1 MYDTASDTGPR
12 LLTQGPQR
20 GDIKSITIRP
30 CARGVMARTAL
41 ALLACVAGASAFA
54 LGTRPS
60 VLPRRSVAATLRMAA
75 SIQFYPG
82 KDEPD
87 IPDVRLTRSVDA
99 QTGVAK
105 FRFGAPS
112 FFQVRASGAPRR
124 WHRNLPS

>member
-1 MYDTASDTGPR
+1 
-12 LLTQGPQR
+12 
-20 GDIKSITIRP
+20 
-30 CARGVMARTAL
+30 MARTAL
-41 ALLACVAGASAFA
+41 ALLAFVAGASAFA
-54 LGTRPS
+54 PGPS

-75 SIQFYPG
+75 AIQFYPG

-112 FFQVRASGAPRR
+112 FFQVRAPASFAPQFSVTKSRDIAR
-124 WHRNLPS
+124 VAGGERHSR